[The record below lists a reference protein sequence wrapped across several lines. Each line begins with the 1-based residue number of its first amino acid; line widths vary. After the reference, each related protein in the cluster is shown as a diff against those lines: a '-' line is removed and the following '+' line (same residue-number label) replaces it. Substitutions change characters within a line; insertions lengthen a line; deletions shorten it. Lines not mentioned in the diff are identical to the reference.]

1 MPSLMHV
8 EFDQLRGEVSAG
20 GVAVS
25 CSPTGHRGALRLGGA
40 SGPLVAP
47 VTFGERTVVAA
58 DALTAPQR
66 RASLCGGLR
75 LRATIEVGAGQA
87 PPMELLDCVVLALA
101 GADDERA
108 PSFADTALSVLR
120 ATGGELSSLLDAP
133 AREVDRLAVALLCE
147 PEELRTGLG
156 DDALSLEA
164 VRDRLAD
171 ALLFRA
177 AAAAGRGRGRAS
189 GVVVPFP
196 ATDEPALQTWEP
208 EPEMP
213 PAGDRFPA
221 RALGP
226 VAPASGPAARGRA
239 QRAGILGQA

>member
-1 MPSLMHV
+1 MHV

-25 CSPTGHRGALRLGGA
+25 CSPTGHRGALRVGGA
-40 SGPLVAP
+40 FGPLVVP

-58 DALTAPQR
+58 DALAAPQR

-75 LRATIEVGAGQA
+75 LHATIEVGAGPA

-177 AAAAGRGRGRAS
+177 AAAAGRRRAP

>member
-1 MPSLMHV
+1 MHV

-20 GVAVS
+20 GVTAS
-25 CSPTGHRGALRLGGA
+25 CSPTGHRGALRVGGA
-40 SGPLVAP
+40 FGPLVAP

-58 DALTAPQR
+58 DALAAPQR

-75 LRATIEVGAGQA
+75 LRATIEVGAGPA
-87 PPMELLDCVVLALA
+87 PPVELLDCVVLALA

-156 DDALSLEA
+156 DDTLELGA

-171 ALLFRA
+171 ALLFRTAA
-177 AAAAGRGRGRAS
+177 AAAAGRDRAP

-196 ATDEPALQTWEP
+196 ATDEPVLPTWEP

-226 VAPASGPAARGRA
+226 VAPASGPATRDRA
-239 QRAGILGQA
+239 QRAGILGQT

>member
-1 MPSLMHV
+1 MPRIMHV
-8 EFDQLRGEVSAG
+8 EFDQLRGEVRAG
-20 GVAVS
+20 GVAVP
-25 CSPTGHRGALRLGGA
+25 CSPTGHRGALRVGGA
-40 SGPLVAP
+40 FGPLVAP

-58 DALTAPQR
+58 DALAAPQR

-75 LRATIEVGAGQA
+75 LRATIEVGAGPA
-87 PPMELLDCVVLALA
+87 PPVELLDCVVLALA

-156 DDALSLEA
+156 DDALSLGA

-177 AAAAGRGRGRAS
+177 AAAAGRGRAP

-196 ATDEPALQTWEP
+196 ATDEPVLPTWEP

-221 RALGP
+221 RVLGP

-239 QRAGILGQA
+239 QRAGILRQP